1 MGKGKSGFQ
10 NTGIERSMR
19 VDESKYSGYAKTL
32 AKESNDIIKN
42 DTKDEWLM
50 YTNTSSKGQSF
61 VRYSLEDNYIAA
73 LGSTSKGVGANK
85 LLSYALNDIQKYG
98 SSSPVEWLV
107 YSNDAIKYYSKLG
120 LDGYRTG
127 DTYSIPLSD
136 IPKVIKKLK
145 R

>member
-10 NTGIERSMR
+10 NTGIERSME
-19 VDESKYSGYAKTL
+19 VDASKYSGYAKIL
-32 AKESNDIIKN
+32 ARESNDAIKN

-61 VRYSLEDNYIAA
+61 IRYSLEDNYIAA
-73 LGSTSKGVGANK
+73 LGSTTQGAGANK
-85 LLSYALNDIQKYG
+85 LLVHALDDIKKYG
-98 SSSPVEWLV
+98 NSQPVEWLV
-107 YSNDAIKYYSKLG
+107 YSDSAIKYYNKLG
-120 LDGYRTG
+120 LSKYRTA

-145 R
+145 K